1 MDRHGLFFFFHIFV
15 HTKAENMQCGIGAR
29 KFFLPV
35 QFSVKVSAV
44 TIVC

>member
-1 MDRHGLFFFFHIFV
+1 MDRHGLFFFHIFV
-15 HTKAENMQCGIGAR
+15 HTKAEDMQCGIGAK

-35 QFSVKVSAV
+35 HFSVKVSAV